1 MAENI
6 SSSPYIGTE
15 MIDCHF
21 DSLRSV
27 GQKKYAIFRVVVVWE
42 GWNNM
47 LGEDLEHHFNIWKD

>member
-6 SSSPYIGTE
+6 SSSPYIHTE
-15 MIDCHF
+15 MIESHF

-42 GWNNM
+42 AG
-47 LGEDLEHHFNIWKD
+47 ITCQKKI